1 MYKGEAD
8 WEYISKIK
16 QNPEYWNSDFGNGD
30 IDSPEKAL
38 EQQKKICFVTN
49 DDW

>member
-8 WEYISKIK
+8 WSYLNLSQRLSPSYIPVCG
-16 QNPEYWNSDFGNGD
+16 QWD

-38 EQQKKICFVTN
+38 EYKIKY
-49 DDW
+49 DAME